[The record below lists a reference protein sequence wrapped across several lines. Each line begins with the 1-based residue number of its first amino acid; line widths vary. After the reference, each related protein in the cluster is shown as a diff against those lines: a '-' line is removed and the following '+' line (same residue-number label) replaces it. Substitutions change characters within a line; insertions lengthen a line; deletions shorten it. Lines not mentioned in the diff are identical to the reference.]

1 MDTYSYRRTYTGP
14 VKAVILDWDGTI
26 VDHGSCASALT
37 IIELFRLH
45 GVQVGMPQ
53 VRATMGINQRAQLE
67 AIADMDQ
74 VALQW
79 EQINGFYPTQRD
91 IYSLYREFIPLQTAS
106 MDEFRQP
113 IAGALEVIRA
123 LRDSGIKIGTTTSY
137 TLEILRNLASEAA
150 RRGFEPDVS
159 VCADHVPA
167 GRPTPWMCFKAAL
180 ELQTYPMEAM
190 VKVGDTLPD
199 IEEGLN
205 AGMWT
210 VAVART
216 GNEVGMDA
224 SELDLLGEKD
234 RNARIISARE
244 KLSRGGAHYVADS
257 LEDLPQIV
265 EEINRRLAGGDR
277 P

>member
-1 MDTYSYRRTYTGP
+1 MDTYTYRRTYTGP
-14 VKAVILDWDGTI
+14 IKGLILDWDGTI

-45 GVQVGMPQ
+45 GVQVGLPQ

-106 MDEFRQP
+106 LEEFRQP
-113 IAGALEVIRA
+113 IAGALEAIRA
-123 LRDSGIKIGTTTSY
+123 LRDTGIKIGTTTSY
-137 TLEILRNLASEAA
+137 TLEMLRTLAAEAS

-159 VCADHVPA
+159 VCADHVQS
-167 GRPTPWMCFKAAL
+167 GRPDPWMCFKAAM
-180 ELQTYPMEAM
+180 ELQIYPLEAM
-190 VKVGDTLPD
+190 VKVGDTVPD

-210 VAVART
+210 IAVART
-216 GNEVGMDA
+216 GNEVGLDE
-224 SELDLLGEKD
+224 SELELLSEKD
-234 RNARIISARE
+234 RNTRIIRARE

-257 LEDLPQIV
+257 LEDLPQIL
-265 EEINRRLAGGDR
+265 EEINRRLADGER